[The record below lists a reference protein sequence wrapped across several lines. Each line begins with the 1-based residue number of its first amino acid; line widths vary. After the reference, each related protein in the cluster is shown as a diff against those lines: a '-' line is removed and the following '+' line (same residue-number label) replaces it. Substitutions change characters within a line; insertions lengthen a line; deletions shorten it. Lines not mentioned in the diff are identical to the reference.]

1 MGSDNTSEAV
11 LVTFFFTVE
20 MKLHNQGRLKETQ
33 LYWGLTVSE
42 GESMTTVIRLMA
54 ARELLVSA
62 HILKD
67 HPSQGRERA
76 NWEWSRLLKPQRLPL
91 VTHFL

>member
-1 MGSDNTSEAV
+1 MGSDNTRETV
-11 LVTFFFTVE
+11 LVTFFTVE
-20 MKLHNQGRLKETQ
+20 MKLHNQGRLKKTQ

-62 HILKD
+62 DILKD

-76 NWEWSRLLKPQRLPL
+76 NWEWYRLLKPQRLPL